1 MSHLPFKKDI
11 SKPFSLFSLKQGC
24 LNLKQGRLKRALT
37 YGLQAALMAVLC
49 SSRLMSELSPF
60 ACACFAAALDAGWPC
75 WFMLGG
81 CLVHALIARGS
92 LASLAALLGC
102 ALIAALHHPASL
114 LIKRLMKRRSQTG
127 LTECTQSALATLGTL
142 LPGLIFSHALPFNVL
157 TACLSAAIAALL
169 APSIAPALTLRPL
182 SRRRY
187 LTEER
192 LAAALYML
200 MLLIALG
207 SSPFFGVFFAQCA
220 AVLVTL
226 LCASQ
231 GIGLGAAGGAACGA
245 ALALGTG
252 LAPAG
257 SALALSGLLA
267 GCTHMLPRPAGAIAL
282 LAGNALALT
291 QGIGF
296 TPGRIDTLPLLLGG
310 ALYCAL
316 PQSLMD
322 AAARL
327 LKTGP
332 AAQSDML
339 PARRTLSR
347 QLERLSHVFET
358 LADGYAAEAAL
369 PGEGELI
376 ARLRREMCADCPDYR
391 RCWEGDH
398 PEAGRLMCRL
408 LSEAL
413 SGRIIPL
420 CERSPELIR
429 HCRRSAQIDRR
440 VGPILLEVSERCRT
454 LRQRGDMKSVVSG
467 QLRQSAAF
475 LSEMSL
481 SVAAG
486 RDIDPDMTH
495 AAAAA
500 LEKIGCSVQSVCA
513 VREPRPEITAVLRT
527 GCWTD
532 ALAQAAAQ
540 ALGQALCCP
549 LAPLKPFSQALMRF
563 RAAPRLHIR
572 AGVSITAL
580 QSGQPC
586 GDSIHI
592 GLLPDGR
599 LLAVLSDGMG
609 SGERAAAE
617 SRRTVRL
624 IRTFLEAGLDSLRS
638 LEAIN
643 ALLQLQSGELFATV
657 DLCLIDLQSGQA
669 SLSKLGACSS
679 LLIHNGRA
687 RTLPGGHLPIGILE
701 KITPGEERFTLQPGD
716 TLILCSDGIADD
728 LREGQMQWLSETAL
742 SACAQPPQIMAQTL
756 RQAALSRQGG
766 TPDDDMSLVVMRI
779 ERRAQDTPVHEKST
793 PMPENDVRTAAS

>member
-1 MSHLPFKKDI
+1 MMSRFPLKKERA
-11 SKPFSLFSLKQGC
+11 KPVLLQKGSI
-24 LNLKQGRLKRALT
+24 KR
-37 YGLQAALMAVLC
+37 GLMLLIQAAILAVLC
-49 SSRLMSELSPF
+49 SSRLMSDLSPF
-60 ACACFAAALDAGWPC
+60 ATACFAAALDTGWSP
-75 WFMLGG
+75 WAMLCG
-81 CLVHALIARGS
+81 CLIHVLAARASLSS
-92 LASLAALLGC
+92 LATLLGC
-102 ALIAALHHPASL
+102 ALIAAAYRPSLL
-114 LIKRLMKRRSQTG
+114 LIKRRRQNG
-127 LTECTQSALATLGTL
+127 LHEYLQACLAALGTL
-142 LPGLIFSHALPFNVL
+142 LPGLVFSHALPFNLL

-169 APSIAPALTLRPL
+169 APSIAPALTLRPMT
-182 SRRRY
+182 RRRY
-187 LTEER
+187 LAEER
-192 LAAALYML
+192 LAAALGTL

-207 SSPFFGVFFAQCA
+207 SSPLFGVFFAQCA
-220 AVLVTL
+220 AVLITL
-226 LCASQ
+226 ICASQ
-231 GIGLGAAGGAACGA
+231 GIGFGAAGGVSCGA

-267 GCTHMLPRPAGAIAL
+267 GCTRMLPRPAAVLAL
-282 LAGNALALT
+282 SAGNALALT

-296 TPGRIDTLPLLLGG
+296 TPGRIDFAPLIIGG
-310 ALYCAL
+310 ALYCVL
-316 PQSLMD
+316 PEAVTE

-327 LKTGP
+327 I
-332 AAQSDML
+332 SDSPSGKEEL
-339 PARRTLSR
+339 PLARKTLSR
-347 QLERLSHVFET
+347 KLERLSHVFET

-376 ARLRREMCADCPDYR
+376 AHLRGEMCAACPDYC

-413 SGRIIPL
+413 SGRLIPL
-420 CERSPELIR
+420 CDRSPELIR

-440 VGPILLEVSERCRT
+440 IGPILSELSERCRT
-454 LRQRGDMKSVVSG
+454 MRQRSDMKSVVSG

-475 LSEMSL
+475 LSELSL
-481 SVAAG
+481 SIAAG
-486 RDIDPDMTH
+486 NDTDPDMT
-495 AAAAA
+495 AAASAA
-500 LEKIGCSVQSVCA
+500 LERIGCLVHPVCA
-513 VREPRPEITAVLRT
+513 EREPRLEITAVLRS

-532 ALAQAAAQ
+532 ALAQTAAQ
-540 ALGQALCCP
+540 ALGQALNYP
-549 LAPLKPFSQALMRF
+549 LTPLKPFGQASLRF

-572 AGVSITAL
+572 AGVSITPL

-586 GDSIHI
+586 GDSVHI

-617 SRRTVRL
+617 SRRTIRL
-624 IRTFLEAGLDSLRS
+624 IRTFLEAGLDSIRS

-657 DLCLIDLQSGQA
+657 DLCLIDLQSGHV

-679 LLIHNGRA
+679 LLIHSGQA

-701 KITPGEERFTLQPGD
+701 KITPGEECFTIQPGD

-728 LREGQMQWLSETAL
+728 LREGQTQWLRETAL
-742 SACAQPPQIMAQTL
+742 SARAQPPQTMAQTL
-756 RQAALSRQGG
+756 RQAALSRQNG
-766 TPDDDMSLVVMRI
+766 TPGDDMSLVVMRV
-779 ERRAQDTPVHEKST
+779 ERRAQSIST
-793 PMPENDVRTAAS
+793 PENDIPQTENSVRSAAS